1 VSRPLSVLALE
12 RRYRAKRSALGT
24 KTRVLKLDGLT
35 PAQAAEF
42 DARCVARQISR
53 TEAVMELV
61 REDTHMREM
70 AQ

>member
-1 VSRPLSVLALE
+1 VIRPLSIVALE
-12 RRYRAKRSALGT
+12 RRYRAKRRALGI
-24 KTRVLKLDGLT
+24 KTRVLRLDGLT
-35 PAQAAEF
+35 LAQAAEF

-61 REDTHMREM
+61 HGDLHLLEM